1 MSLGSTIKVLQSVL
15 ALLKLSF
22 AEISNAFTKSSAFFE
37 SFMLKFARILDVA
50 IFYPFVMIFTFII
63 YHISG

>member
-1 MSLGSTIKVLQSVL
+1 MSLGSTIKALQSVL
-15 ALLKLSF
+15 AFLKLSF

-37 SFMLKFARILDVA
+37 SFMLKFAKILDVA
-50 IFYPFVMIFTFII
+50 IFYPLVMIFILMI